1 MRIASL
7 VPSTTEIVAALGLG
21 DQLVARTHE
30 CDYPPEVAAAPA
42 VTRDLLPGDLSPAQI
57 DAAVAASTSDA
68 HTIYALDA
76 TALRATRP
84 DVVLTQATCAVCAVD
99 SRAVATCSLGD
110 ARVISYD
117 PATLDDILEGIREM
131 ASKLDASAAGKRLVD
146 GLRDR
151 LAIVAAT
158 RSTGVRPRV
167 AAVEWPD
174 PVYAPGHWLPDMVEA
189 AGGLAV
195 FGTSGERSIRAT
207 VGDLCDARPDVV
219 ILAFCGYDL
228 ATTERMALELSR
240 GKHWR
245 PVYDLGV
252 PVVCVDGSAHFSR
265 PGPRVV
271 DGIEYLAQVLR
282 MAENT

>member
-21 DQLVARTHE
+21 DALVARTHE
-30 CDYPPEVAAAPA
+30 CDHPPEVAAVPE
-42 VTRDLLPGDLSPAQI
+42 VTRDLLPPGLSPAEI
-57 DAAVAASTSDA
+57 DAAVAASMADA

-76 TALRATRP
+76 DALRAVRP

-99 SRAVATCSLGD
+99 EQSVAACSLGD

-117 PATLDDILEGIREM
+117 PAKLDDILEGIREM
-131 ASKLDASAAGKRLVD
+131 AGKLDASAAGERLVD

-151 LAIVAAT
+151 LAIVAA
-158 RSTGVRPRV
+158 SSPGGDRPRV

-189 AGGLAV
+189 AGGRSV
-195 FGTSGERSIRAT
+195 FGTSGERSVRAT
-207 VGDLCDARPDVV
+207 VGDLCNTQPDVV
-219 ILAFCGYDL
+219 VHAFCGYDL
-228 ATTERMALELSR
+228 ATIERMALELR
-240 GKHWR
+240 EDEHWR
-245 PVYDLGV
+245 PVHNLGV

-271 DGIEYLAQVLR
+271 DGIEYLARALR
-282 MAENT
+282 LAANT